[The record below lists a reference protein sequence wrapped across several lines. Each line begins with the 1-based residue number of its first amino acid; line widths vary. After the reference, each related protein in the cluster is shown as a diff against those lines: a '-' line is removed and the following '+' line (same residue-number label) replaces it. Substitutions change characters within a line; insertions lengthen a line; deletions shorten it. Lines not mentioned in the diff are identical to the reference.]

1 MKGMLILTALASA
14 STTVIIYTLIICYLA
29 DRKKK
34 SKVKNKGNE
43 AKKNLKVM

>member
-29 DRKKK
+29 DRKKNKNNK
-34 SKVKNKGNE
+34 SKVKNN
-43 AKKNLKVM
+43 KNLKVM

>member
-1 MKGMLILTALASA
+1 MRGMLILTALASA

-34 SKVKNKGNE
+34 LKVKNNK
-43 AKKNLKVM
+43 KVKNLKVM